1 MDKGIWKDSQGKEF
15 TVRLVDH
22 NMDGTWIHYRDANG
36 NEYSCLVDAF
46 KERFTRVENVKR

>member
-22 NMDGTWIHYRDANG
+22 NMDGTWVHYSDANG